1 MSHNTHNTN
10 NLLNGGRRPSQDQ
23 KNNDKDNNND
33 NNDKGNNK
41 DINSNDFQDR
51 RYHNATNDIITMMNA
66 QHELMRNV
74 WKGDFISPIEED
86 LIVGGL
92 HILDIGCGNG
102 TWLLQLAQDYPLNNY
117 TGIDMSPIFPKNI
130 PPQSKI
136 NFIQTNILQG
146 LPFESN
152 EFDFVHMRFLNTSF
166 TEKQWGEIVIPDLT
180 RVTKPRRWLELC
192 EIDMD
197 GQSIGP
203 TSRRM
208 ITTLTSY
215 LESKGI
221 NGLIGEEIP
230 DFLESTNKF
239 SAIYSEEKFSK
250 IGKWAGNLG
259 EIAVKSFT
267 SEFRSMKDLPKWMGI
282 GEEEFNEMVDKCV
295 LEFDDYRSYFISYRF
310 YCQKRDSTL

>member
-10 NLLNGGRRPSQDQ
+10 NLLNG
-23 KNNDKDNNND
+23 DNNKD

-41 DINSNDFQDR
+41 DINNNDFQGR

-86 LIVGGL
+86 LIVGG
-92 HILDIGCGNG
+92 CGNG
-102 TWLLQLAQDYPLNNY
+102 TWLLQLTQDYPLNNY

-180 RVTKPRRWLELC
+180 RVTKP
-192 EIDMD
+192 
-197 GQSIGP
+197 
-203 TSRRM
+203 
-208 ITTLTSY
+208 
-215 LESKGI
+215 
-221 NGLIGEEIP
+221 
-230 DFLESTNKF
+230 
-239 SAIYSEEKFSK
+239 
-250 IGKWAGNLG
+250 
-259 EIAVKSFT
+259 
-267 SEFRSMKDLPKWMGI
+267 
-282 GEEEFNEMVDKCV
+282 
-295 LEFDDYRSYFISYRF
+295 
-310 YCQKRDSTL
+310 KR